1 MEKQT
6 AYYRHIVSIRLSTN
20 EDMRQ
25 WLVGARGFEPPT
37 PASRTRCA
45 TELRYAPT
53 TLLAFVH
60 SFRTSGPQGNPCA
73 SATAGYVIAP

>member
-6 AYYRHIVSIRLSTN
+6 VYYHHVVSIRLSTN
-20 EDMRQ
+20 EDRKP

-53 TLLAFVH
+53 TLL
-60 SFRTSGPQGNPCA
+60 SFTLS
-73 SATAGYVIAP
+73 

>member
-6 AYYRHIVSIRLSTN
+6 VHYCLIVSIRLSTN
-20 EDMRQ
+20 EDVRQ

-53 TLLAFVH
+53 TLL
-60 SFRTSGPQGNPCA
+60 SFTLPGPA
-73 SATAGYVIAP
+73 AHRVIHAPRRPPDT

>member
-6 AYYRHIVSIRLSTN
+6 VYYCPIVSIRLSTN
-20 EDMRQ
+20 EDVRQ

-53 TLLAFVH
+53 TLL
-60 SFRTSGPQGNPCA
+60 SFRNL
-73 SATAGYVIAP
+73 